1 MNPLKQVSYGFTWLQ
16 SLDEKSWQFWDSR
29 MNFKS
34 LVGSEQAVKLPVLL
48 DQYPEYLECFLDGI
62 DLKLYYIFAIW

>member
-1 MNPLKQVSYGFTWLQ
+1 MNPLKQVSYAFTWLQ

-34 LVGSEQAVKLPVLL
+34 LVRSEQAVKLPVLL